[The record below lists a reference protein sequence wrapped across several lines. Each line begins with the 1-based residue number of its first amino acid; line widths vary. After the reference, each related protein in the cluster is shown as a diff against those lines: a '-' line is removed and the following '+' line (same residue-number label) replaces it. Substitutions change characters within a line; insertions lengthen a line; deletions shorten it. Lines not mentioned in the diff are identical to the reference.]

1 MASFDIWKKTDLS
14 RLRKKAM
21 PATLVYV
28 TASSREEALKI
39 SRTVVEERL
48 AACANV
54 FQPITSV
61 YWWEG
66 KVQEE
71 GETSFILKTRADL
84 VEALTQ
90 RVRALHSYT
99 CPCVVAL
106 PIAAGNPAFLS
117 WIENETRK
125 A

>member
-1 MASFDIWKKTDLS
+1 MS
-14 RLRKKAM
+14 
-21 PATLVYV
+21 ATLVYV
-28 TASSREEALKI
+28 TASSKEEAIKI
-39 SRTVVEERL
+39 ARIVVEERL

-54 FQPITSV
+54 FQPITSI

-84 VEALTQ
+84 VETLTQ
-90 RVRALHSYT
+90 RVRALHSYA
-99 CPCVVAL
+99 CPCVVSL
-106 PIAAGNPAFLS
+106 PITAGNPAFLS

-125 A
+125 D

>member
-1 MASFDIWKKTDLS
+1 MSAS
-14 RLRKKAM
+14 
-21 PATLVYV
+21 LVYV
-28 TASSREEALKI
+28 TASSKDEALKI
-39 SRTVVEERL
+39 ARTVVGERL

-54 FQPITSV
+54 FQPITSI

-66 KVQEE
+66 KLQEE

-90 RVRALHSYT
+90 RVKALHSYA

-106 PIAAGNPAFLS
+106 PVTQGNPAFLS

-125 A
+125 D

>member
-1 MASFDIWKKTDLS
+1 
-14 RLRKKAM
+14 M

-39 SRTVVEERL
+39 ARIVVEERL

-54 FQPITSV
+54 FQPIASI

-84 VEALTQ
+84 VEALTE

>member
-1 MASFDIWKKTDLS
+1 
-14 RLRKKAM
+14 M

-28 TASSREEALKI
+28 TASSQDEAIKI
-39 SRTVVEERL
+39 ARIAVEERL

-54 FQPITSV
+54 FQPITSI

-66 KVQEE
+66 KVQQE

-106 PIAAGNPAFLS
+106 PITSGNPAFLS

-125 A
+125 V

>member
-1 MASFDIWKKTDLS
+1 
-14 RLRKKAM
+14 M

-28 TASSREEALKI
+28 TASSKDEAIKI
-39 SRTVVEERL
+39 ARIVVEERL

-54 FQPITSV
+54 FQPITSI

-66 KVQEE
+66 KMQEE
-71 GETSFILKTRADL
+71 GETSFILKTRAEL

-90 RVRALHSYT
+90 RIRALHSYS

-106 PIAAGNPAFLS
+106 PVAAGNPAFLS

-125 A
+125 D

>member
-1 MASFDIWKKTDLS
+1 MST
-14 RLRKKAM
+14 
-21 PATLVYV
+21 TLVYV
-28 TASSREEALKI
+28 TASSKDEAIKI
-39 SRTVVEERL
+39 ARTVVEERL

-54 FQPITSV
+54 FQPITSI

-66 KVQEE
+66 KLQEE

-84 VEALTQ
+84 VDALTQ
-90 RVRALHSYT
+90 RVKALHSYA

-106 PIAAGNPAFLS
+106 PVTQGNPAFLS

-125 A
+125 D

>member
-1 MASFDIWKKTDLS
+1 MS
-14 RLRKKAM
+14 
-21 PATLVYV
+21 ATLVYV
-28 TASSREEALKI
+28 TASSKDEALAI
-39 SRTVVEERL
+39 ARTVVEERL

-66 KVQEE
+66 KLQEE

-90 RVRALHSYT
+90 RVKALHSYT

-106 PIAAGNPAFLS
+106 PIAKGNPDFLA
-117 WIENETRK
+117 WIETETRK
-125 A
+125 N

>member
-1 MASFDIWKKTDLS
+1 
-14 RLRKKAM
+14 M

-90 RVRALHSYT
+90 RVRGLHSYT

>member
-1 MASFDIWKKTDLS
+1 
-14 RLRKKAM
+14 M

-28 TASSREEALKI
+28 TASSKDEAIKI
-39 SRTVVEERL
+39 ARIVVEERL

-54 FQPITSV
+54 FQPIVSI

-90 RVRALHSYT
+90 RIKALHSYS

-117 WIENETRK
+117 WIENETRTD
-125 A
+125 

>member
-1 MASFDIWKKTDLS
+1 MS
-14 RLRKKAM
+14 
-21 PATLVYV
+21 ATLVYV
-28 TASSREEALKI
+28 TASSRDEALKI
-39 SRTVVEERL
+39 ARMVVEERL

-71 GETSFILKTRADL
+71 GETSFLLKTRTEL

-106 PIAAGNPAFLS
+106 PVAAGNPAFLS
-117 WIENETRK
+117 WIDNETRK
-125 A
+125 D

>member
-1 MASFDIWKKTDLS
+1 
-14 RLRKKAM
+14 M

-39 SRTVVEERL
+39 ARTVVEERL

-66 KVQEE
+66 HVQEE
-71 GETSFILKTRADL
+71 GETSFILKTRAAL
-84 VEALTQ
+84 VEALTE

-125 A
+125 D

>member
-1 MASFDIWKKTDLS
+1 
-14 RLRKKAM
+14 M

-28 TASSREEALKI
+28 TASSREEAFKI
-39 SRTVVEERL
+39 ARTVVEERL

-54 FQPITSV
+54 FQPITSL

-71 GETSFILKTRADL
+71 GETSFLLKTRADL

-106 PIAAGNPAFLS
+106 PVAAGNPAFLS
-117 WIENETRK
+117 WIDNETRK
-125 A
+125 D